1 MEIFENNLCVING
14 QDLMELNLPPQSF
27 TVRGLL
33 HQGLSILGGAPKIG
47 KSWMMLDLCIRVAK
61 GEPLWG
67 MATQQGTTLY
77 LCLEDTLRRIQHR
90 LNCITDD
97 VPPNAYFATASGTLA
112 DDLEAQILQFIRE
125 HPDTV
130 LVVIDTFQ
138 MIRGNSNEPS
148 YGGDY
153 EEIQKLKRIADSQ
166 RVSLLL
172 VHHLRKQG
180 DRDPVNKLSGTT
192 GITGAVDCVF
202 VLDKSRRREDA
213 ATLVCTGRDI
223 EHRELELRF
232 SKEDFIWNLMADSAA
247 ESMGTMPKDMVALVE
262 FMKQIG
268 TYSGG
273 NTVLAQQFSTFSG
286 LPATAKGLKQQM
298 NKWRYR
304 LEDFGVTFQS
314 NDSKG
319 SKNGQPG
326 RTVDVWYHAP
336 PTQTTQTTQVPVP

>member
-1 MEIFENNLCVING
+1 MEILENTLSVING

-33 HQGLSILGGAPKIG
+33 PQGLSILGGAPKIG
-47 KSWMMLDLCIRVAK
+47 KSWLMLDLCIRVAK

-67 MATQQGTTLY
+67 METKQGTTLY

-90 LNCITDD
+90 LNCITED
-97 VPPNAYFATASGTLA
+97 VPANAYFATASGTLA

-130 LVVIDTFQ
+130 LVVIGTFQ

-153 EEIQKLKRIADSQ
+153 DEIQKLKRIADSQ
-166 RVSLLL
+166 RISLLL

-180 DRDPVNKLSGTT
+180 DRDPINKLSGTT

-232 SKEDFIWNLMADSAA
+232 SKDEFVWNLMSDSAK
-247 ESMGTMPKDMVALVE
+247 ESMGTMPKDMVAFVE
-262 FMKQIG
+262 FMKQIQ
-268 TYSGG
+268 TYSGT
-273 NTVLAQQFSTFSG
+273 NTGLAEQFSAFSG
-286 LPATAKGLKQQM
+286 MPATPKGLKQRM
-298 NKWRYR
+298 NKWCYR
-304 LEDFGVTFQS
+304 LEDLGVTFYSRETKQG
-314 NDSKG
+314 KL
-319 SKNGQPG
+319 
-326 RTVDVWYHAP
+326 VDVWYKAP
-336 PTQTTQTTQVPVP
+336 VSNASQISQVPVP

>member
-1 MEIFENNLCVING
+1 MEILENTLSVING

-33 HQGLSILGGAPKIG
+33 PQGLSILGGAPKIG
-47 KSWMMLDLCIRVAK
+47 KSWLMLDLCIRVAK

-67 MATQQGTTLY
+67 METKQGTTLY

-90 LNCITDD
+90 LNCITED
-97 VPPNAYFATASGTLA
+97 VPANAYFATASGTLA

-153 EEIQKLKRIADSQ
+153 DEIQKLKRIADSQ
-166 RVSLLL
+166 RISLLL

-180 DRDPVNKLSGTT
+180 DRDPINKLSGTT
-192 GITGAVDCVF
+192 GITGAVECVF

-232 SKEDFIWNLMADSAA
+232 SKDEFVWNLMSDSAK
-247 ESMGTMPKDMVALVE
+247 ESMGTMPKDMVAFVE
-262 FMKQIG
+262 FMKQIQ
-268 TYSGG
+268 TYSGT
-273 NTVLAQQFSTFSG
+273 NTGLAEQFSAFSG
-286 LPATAKGLKQQM
+286 MPATPKGLKQRM
-298 NKWRYR
+298 NKWCYR
-304 LEDFGVTFQS
+304 LEDLGVTFYSRETKQG
-314 NDSKG
+314 KL
-319 SKNGQPG
+319 
-326 RTVDVWYHAP
+326 VDVWYKAP
-336 PTQTTQTTQVPVP
+336 VSNASQISQVPVP

>member
-1 MEIFENNLCVING
+1 MEILENTLSVING

-33 HQGLSILGGAPKIG
+33 PQGLSILGGAPKIG
-47 KSWMMLDLCIRVAK
+47 KSWLMLDLCIRVAK

-67 MATQQGTTLY
+67 METKQGTTLY

-90 LNCITDD
+90 LNCITED
-97 VPPNAYFATASGTLA
+97 VPANAYFATASGTLA

-153 EEIQKLKRIADSQ
+153 DEIQKLKRIADSQ
-166 RVSLLL
+166 RISLLL

-180 DRDPVNKLSGTT
+180 DRDPINKRSGTT

-232 SKEDFIWNLMADSAA
+232 SKDEFVWNLMSDSAK
-247 ESMGTMPKDMVALVE
+247 ESMGTMPKDMVAFVE
-262 FMKQIG
+262 FMKQIQ
-268 TYSGG
+268 TYSGT
-273 NTVLAQQFSTFSG
+273 NTGLAEQFSAFSG
-286 LPATAKGLKQQM
+286 MPATPKGLKQRM
-298 NKWRYR
+298 NKWCYR
-304 LEDFGVTFQS
+304 LEDLGVTFYSRETKQG
-314 NDSKG
+314 KL
-319 SKNGQPG
+319 
-326 RTVDVWYHAP
+326 VDVWYKAP
-336 PTQTTQTTQVPVP
+336 VSNASQISQVPVP

>member
-1 MEIFENNLCVING
+1 MEILENTLSVING

-33 HQGLSILGGAPKIG
+33 PQGLSILGGAPKIG
-47 KSWMMLDLCIRVAK
+47 KSWLMLDLCIRVAK

-67 MATQQGTTLY
+67 METKQGTTLY

-90 LNCITDD
+90 LNCITED
-97 VPPNAYFATASGTLA
+97 VPANAYFATASGTLA
-112 DDLEAQILQFIRE
+112 DVLEAQILQFIRE

-153 EEIQKLKRIADSQ
+153 DEIQKLKRIADSQ
-166 RVSLLL
+166 RISLLL

-180 DRDPVNKLSGTT
+180 DRDPINKLSGTT

-232 SKEDFIWNLMADSAA
+232 SKDEFVWNLMSDSAK
-247 ESMGTMPKDMVALVE
+247 ESMGTMPKDMVAFVE
-262 FMKQIG
+262 FMKQIQ
-268 TYSGG
+268 TYSGT
-273 NTVLAQQFSTFSG
+273 NTGLAEQCSAFSG
-286 LPATAKGLKQQM
+286 MPATPKGLKQRM
-298 NKWRYR
+298 NKWCYR
-304 LEDFGVTFQS
+304 LEDLGVTFYSRETKQG
-314 NDSKG
+314 KL
-319 SKNGQPG
+319 
-326 RTVDVWYHAP
+326 VDVWYKAP
-336 PTQTTQTTQVPVP
+336 VSNASQISQVPVP

>member
-1 MEIFENNLCVING
+1 MEILENNLSVING

-33 HQGLSILGGAPKIG
+33 PQGLSILGGAPKIG

-61 GEPLWG
+61 GESLWG
-67 MATQQGTTLY
+67 METKQGTTLY
-77 LCLEDTLRRIQHR
+77 LCLEDTLRRIQYR
-90 LNCITDD
+90 LNCITEE
-97 VPPNAYFATASGTLA
+97 VPAAAYFTTASGTLA
-112 DDLEAQILQFIRE
+112 DDLEAQILQFIRQ

-138 MIRGNSNEPS
+138 MIRSNSNEPS

-166 RVSLLL
+166 RISLLL

-213 ATLVCTGRDI
+213 ATLICTGRDI

-232 SKEDFIWNLMADSAA
+232 SKDEFVWSLMADSAK
-247 ESMGTMPKDMVALVE
+247 ESMGTLPKDMVAFVE
-262 FMKQIG
+262 FMKQIQ
-268 TYSGG
+268 TYSGT
-273 NTVLAQQFSTFSG
+273 NTNLAEQFSAHSG
-286 LPATAKGLKQQM
+286 LPATPKGLKQRM
-298 NKWRYR
+298 NKWSYR
-304 LEDFGVTFQS
+304 LEDLGVTFYSHETKQG
-314 NDSKG
+314 KL
-319 SKNGQPG
+319 
-326 RTVDVWYHAP
+326 VEVWYKAP
-336 PTQTTQTTQVPVP
+336 ASNASQISQVPVP

>member
-1 MEIFENNLCVING
+1 MEILENTLSVING

-33 HQGLSILGGAPKIG
+33 PQGLSILGGAPKIG
-47 KSWMMLDLCIRVAK
+47 KSWLMLDLCIRVAK

-67 MATQQGTTLY
+67 METKRGTTLY

-90 LNCITDD
+90 LNCITED
-97 VPPNAYFATASGTLA
+97 VPANAYFATASGTLA

-153 EEIQKLKRIADSQ
+153 DEIQKLKRIADSQ
-166 RVSLLL
+166 RISLLL

-180 DRDPVNKLSGTT
+180 DRDPINKLSGTT

-232 SKEDFIWNLMADSAA
+232 SKDEFVWNLMADSAK
-247 ESMGTMPKDMVALVE
+247 ESMGTLPKDMVAFVE
-262 FMKQIG
+262 FMKQIQ
-268 TYSGG
+268 TYSGT
-273 NTVLAQQFSTFSG
+273 NTGLAEQFSAFSG
-286 LPATAKGLKQQM
+286 MPATPKGLKQRM
-298 NKWRYR
+298 NKWCYR
-304 LEDFGVTFQS
+304 LEDLEVTFYSRETKQG
-314 NDSKG
+314 KL
-319 SKNGQPG
+319 
-326 RTVDVWYHAP
+326 VDVWYKAP
-336 PTQTTQTTQVPVP
+336 VSNASQISQIPVP

>member
-1 MEIFENNLCVING
+1 MEILENTLSVING

-33 HQGLSILGGAPKIG
+33 PQGLSILGGAPKIG
-47 KSWMMLDLCIRVAK
+47 KSWLMLDLCIRVAK

-67 MATQQGTTLY
+67 METKQGTTLY

-90 LNCITDD
+90 LNCITED
-97 VPPNAYFATASGTLA
+97 VPANAYFATASGTLA
-112 DDLEAQILQFIRE
+112 DVLEAQILQFIRE

-153 EEIQKLKRIADSQ
+153 DEIQKLKRIADSQ
-166 RVSLLL
+166 RISLLL

-180 DRDPVNKLSGTT
+180 DRDPINKLSGTT

-232 SKEDFIWNLMADSAA
+232 SKDEFVWNLMSDSAK
-247 ESMGTMPKDMVALVE
+247 ESMGTMPKDMVAFVE
-262 FMKQIG
+262 FMKQIQ
-268 TYSGG
+268 TYSGT
-273 NTVLAQQFSTFSG
+273 NTGLAEQFSAFSG
-286 LPATAKGLKQQM
+286 MPATPKGLKQRM
-298 NKWRYR
+298 NKWCYR
-304 LEDFGVTFQS
+304 LEDLGVTFYSRETKQG
-314 NDSKG
+314 KL
-319 SKNGQPG
+319 
-326 RTVDVWYHAP
+326 VDVWYKAP
-336 PTQTTQTTQVPVP
+336 VSNASQISQVPVP

>member
-1 MEIFENNLCVING
+1 MEILENNLSVING

-33 HQGLSILGGAPKIG
+33 PQGLSILGGAPKIG

-61 GEPLWG
+61 GESLWG
-67 MATQQGTTLY
+67 METKQGTTLY

-90 LNCITDD
+90 LNCITEE
-97 VPPNAYFATASGTLA
+97 VPAAAYFATASGTLA
-112 DDLEAQILQFIRE
+112 DDLEAQILQFIRQ

-138 MIRGNSNEPS
+138 MIRSNSNEPS

-166 RVSLLL
+166 RISLLL

-213 ATLVCTGRDI
+213 ATLICTGRDI

-232 SKEDFIWNLMADSAA
+232 SKDEFVWSLMADSAK
-247 ESMGTMPKDMVALVE
+247 ESMGTLPKDMVAFVE
-262 FMKQIG
+262 FMQQIQI
-268 TYSGG
+268 YSGT
-273 NTVLAQQFSTFSG
+273 NTNLAEQFSEHSG
-286 LPATAKGLKQQM
+286 LPATPKGLKQRM
-298 NKWRYR
+298 NKWSYR
-304 LEDFGVTFQS
+304 LEDLGVTFYSHETKQG
-314 NDSKG
+314 KL
-319 SKNGQPG
+319 
-326 RTVDVWYHAP
+326 VEVWYKAP
-336 PTQTTQTTQVPVP
+336 ASNASQISQVPVP

>member
-1 MEIFENNLCVING
+1 MEILENTLSVING

-33 HQGLSILGGAPKIG
+33 PQGLSILGGAPKIG
-47 KSWMMLDLCIRVAK
+47 KSWLMLDLCIRVAK

-67 MATQQGTTLY
+67 METKQGTTLY

-90 LNCITDD
+90 LNCITED
-97 VPPNAYFATASGTLA
+97 VPANAYFATASGTLA

-153 EEIQKLKRIADSQ
+153 DEIQKLKRIADSQ
-166 RVSLLL
+166 RISLLL

-180 DRDPVNKLSGTT
+180 DRDPINKLSGTT

-232 SKEDFIWNLMADSAA
+232 SKDEFVWNLMSDSAK
-247 ESMGTMPKDMVALVE
+247 ESMGTMPKDMVAFVE
-262 FMKQIG
+262 FMKQIQ
-268 TYSGG
+268 TYSGT
-273 NTVLAQQFSTFSG
+273 NTGLAEQFSAFSG
-286 LPATAKGLKQQM
+286 MPATPKGLKQRM
-298 NKWRYR
+298 NKWCYR
-304 LEDFGVTFQS
+304 LEDLGVTFCSRETKQG
-314 NDSKG
+314 KL
-319 SKNGQPG
+319 
-326 RTVDVWYHAP
+326 VDVWYKAP
-336 PTQTTQTTQVPVP
+336 VSNASQISQVPVP

>member
-1 MEIFENNLCVING
+1 MEILENTLSVING

-33 HQGLSILGGAPKIG
+33 PQGLSILGGAPKIG
-47 KSWMMLDLCIRVAK
+47 KSWLMLDLCIRVAK

-67 MATQQGTTLY
+67 METKQGTTLY

-90 LNCITDD
+90 LNCITED
-97 VPPNAYFATASGTLA
+97 VPANAYFATASGTLA

-138 MIRGNSNEPS
+138 MIRGNSDEPS

-153 EEIQKLKRIADSQ
+153 DEIQKLKRIADSQ
-166 RVSLLL
+166 RISLLL

-180 DRDPVNKLSGTT
+180 DRDPINKLSGTT

-213 ATLVCTGRDI
+213 APLVCTGRDI

-232 SKEDFIWNLMADSAA
+232 SKDEFVWNLMSDSAK
-247 ESMGTMPKDMVALVE
+247 ESMGTMPKDMVAFVE
-262 FMKQIG
+262 FMKQIQ
-268 TYSGG
+268 TYSGT
-273 NTVLAQQFSTFSG
+273 NTGLAEQFSAFSG
-286 LPATAKGLKQQM
+286 MPATPKGLKQRM
-298 NKWRYR
+298 NKWCYR
-304 LEDFGVTFQS
+304 LEDLGVTFYSRETKQG
-314 NDSKG
+314 KL
-319 SKNGQPG
+319 
-326 RTVDVWYHAP
+326 VDVWYKAP
-336 PTQTTQTTQVPVP
+336 VSNASQISQVPVP

>member
-1 MEIFENNLCVING
+1 MEILENNLSVING

-33 HQGLSILGGAPKIG
+33 PQGLSILGGAPKIG

-61 GEPLWG
+61 GESLWG
-67 MATQQGTTLY
+67 METKQGTTLY

-90 LNCITDD
+90 LNCITEE
-97 VPPNAYFATASGTLA
+97 VSAAAYFATASGTLA
-112 DDLEAQILQFIRE
+112 DDLEAQILQFIRQ

-138 MIRGNSNEPS
+138 MIRSNSNEPS

-166 RVSLLL
+166 RISLLL

-213 ATLVCTGRDI
+213 ATLICTGRDI

-232 SKEDFIWNLMADSAA
+232 SKDEFVWSLMADSAK
-247 ESMGTMPKDMVALVE
+247 ESMGTLPKDMVAFVE
-262 FMKQIG
+262 FMKQIQ
-268 TYSGG
+268 TYSGT
-273 NTVLAQQFSTFSG
+273 NTNLAELFSAHSG
-286 LPATAKGLKQQM
+286 LPATPKGLKQRM
-298 NKWRYR
+298 NKWSYR
-304 LEDFGVTFQS
+304 LEDLGVTFYSHETKQG
-314 NDSKG
+314 KL
-319 SKNGQPG
+319 
-326 RTVDVWYHAP
+326 VEVWYKAP
-336 PTQTTQTTQVPVP
+336 ASNASQISQVPVP